1 MFPFEPVFGTFETD
15 VPVATGV
22 AAAIVATGVAAAT
35 VATGVPVVDV
45 PMVPAAANVA
55 SGVPVALL
63 ALLPPVTAIEV
74 AAGVAAPTA
83 DGLFAVGMLP
93 FA

>member
-1 MFPFEPVFGTFETD
+1 M
-15 VPVATGV
+15 
-22 AAAIVATGVAAAT
+22 
-35 VATGVPVVDV
+35 DV